1 MNGKA
6 GLNRKAAM
14 MCNFPE
20 GSQAEISVVYTF
32 HLPATPP
39 APHLPLNSTPTI
51 FRSICMSCLCYLAP
65 HKNRL
70 TCLLPTP
77 TLGCGPPL
85 SLFFFAGC
93 GLEVAKLFLEESQ
106 RQKASSRERGVG
118 EGVSR
123 LKHTPRS
130 LGTFSSCGAESSA
143 LPGILGW
150 QGWLAGLRVRELSSS
165 VWFTPP
171 CPWLFCL
178 TLGLERA

>member
-65 HKNRL
+65 HKNRS

-85 SLFFFAGC
+85 SLFFF
-93 GLEVAKLFLEESQ
+93 LQVVDWKLPNCSW
-106 RQKASSRERGVG
+106 K
-118 EGVSR
+118 
-123 LKHTPRS
+123 
-130 LGTFSSCGAESSA
+130 
-143 LPGILGW
+143 
-150 QGWLAGLRVRELSSS
+150 RVRGRKQAAGREGWVRGS
-165 VWFTPP
+165 P
-171 CPWLFCL
+171 
-178 TLGLERA
+178 G